1 MKICPNLSDPT
12 VKAQWDALSN
22 NPDIGQF
29 EAMREFMEAE
39 INQRAVGT
47 PAQVLNKL
55 ERRNRIKT
63 PQEQQA
69 EMDRQRQAILEKTSD
84 TTFADPNSLMGNA
97 ILMNPINSK
106 SLTVQDNSKTRAM
119 ELARKLSSQL
129 GVGFQIISFN
139 EAVDITKNAKNP
151 YNASRGPA
159 FFYGDTIY
167 FLEGALNTENA
178 FHEFAHPLI
187 RTIQMENPLLFDK
200 LVNQAIAAD
209 RSLLADAVA
218 EYADLEKTIE
228 ETTDEAAK
236 EELRNKYKKLVA
248 EEVLVKALTKSAMIK
263 NAGQEPSSALAKIVK
278 EILYSIKQFLRR
290 VFGKNIPVSKL
301 DENTTLDQLAE
312 MLVKGGKFEI
322 NTEALNEKDVVAYQN
337 ELNDYMTDLRKATET
352 LGGQYLTNLSKLM
365 YEGTVSQIRML
376 VNSKKYHEILDL
388 FVDDYNRGDLQE
400 MRANIA
406 KYAKELEAKAE
417 TLIDEVENT
426 RGEIQA
432 VVTNMLRLEKMM
444 GKMETHLGN
453 LLKEAREAIETQQ
466 DSQNHKDV
474 VHKAAYYSHVLTYWQ
489 KYIKDAKETMRKA
502 GAPAR
507 SPMNELLNAI
517 DDNMNKSA
525 DYINQINH
533 VGLADVLWDQWKD
546 TAQIAEE
553 KFNNKI
559 ELLRKRGASQEV
571 IERAFV
577 EFHGMPEE
585 LMAERA
591 DLQARKNAGEILR
604 YDDQQKLDSLNRL
617 SLKGLQI
624 TPEKIKANL
633 RGEGKDANWANSY
646 LEGYLYNTDP
656 IIGGFAKFYKN
667 NIAEMELRVQA
678 RQNEIVDEL
687 QPLIKAAGITFDKI
701 GELGQKI
708 GFVDKIGYFDKKTKT
723 FKEKLVWTLLNP
735 YKNYRYE
742 IDKFNHDIRELQNAY
757 NKSGND
763 VDKKALVDMIDRK
776 KAHVR
781 KYFYNKFTDE
791 YLDGVTLVKDENDYI
806 GKLAEYERDKIFEKM
821 RELQSPQ
828 MSEYDVLKTASQMDA
843 YRKQLR
849 WLSSRYNQ
857 DGTLKTGDDLAVAE
871 RLQEYKERTSKFYEY
886 DERPGVFEN
895 TLKNFENETYQKLV
909 DQNYTPGTEE
919 FNDMF
924 DTYRSEWIKRNTR
937 TVIKPEFY
945 AKRAEINARIK
956 ALTSKLPSSTMDFS
970 DVFAKIIDLVG
981 GYRDEDGQPIGSN
994 MPDGRRDAVKAAQEE
1009 MERARNEWASFSG
1022 LTREEMNRLVG
1033 YSEIRTRGE
1042 RLSKSEF
1049 DDYIELIEKQK
1060 TDGLNKYERAELNGL
1075 FAQLN
1080 ELQRKEPTKYY
1091 TESVNYFLDEANSK
1105 EVYDLLGAT
1114 SLDET
1119 NMDKLYNPKVI
1130 QALSNA
1136 SPKFAEWFEKNHI
1149 TKEYYNK
1156 ETGNMEP
1163 SYQRIYV
1170 WNVIKP
1176 NDPSMYEST
1185 TILNDDGTIKE
1196 VIPGKPSLNF
1206 YYRKVKN
1213 SYINDKGEEIP
1224 LRTGYDPATGKVN
1237 LIVGVHRDNTGRD
1250 DGWLPKPIQGS
1261 PYINEEYFRLKNA
1274 DPNSQEG
1281 KLFKILEVITKQHLK
1296 TQEGL
1301 SKRAKL
1307 YLDFPRF
1314 EKSNLEVLQS
1324 KGVKGITSEKTSKIG
1339 AMLRGIA
1346 NFFKGS
1352 KAQVGSSFNWE
1363 DDAQLVR
1370 ADAFGDQIDNI
1381 PIQGLFN
1388 LDLNETSTDII
1399 SSMLRYLYAAE
1410 NHKQLV
1416 KINPVAQGLKNILN
1430 DPNQHLKDF
1439 DKINLANFKNFGMT
1453 TYLNKKGKYVR
1464 KDAFNNFYEREF
1476 LGQVVTG
1483 AGSDWKGLQN
1493 VQRLLFGR
1501 ASFSFFAL
1509 NIPSA
1514 LKNMFGAKFQS
1525 LIHSAAGTDITFES
1539 LARGEAWSAKY
1550 MMKLS
1555 FGDAYKQGQKSL
1567 EHQIGEIFD
1576 PIQGRFKEK
1585 FATSFTRTLL
1595 KDSTEAGWLTNFRK
1609 WTEIQASM
1617 QTFGGMMY
1625 KQKVPM
1631 GDKMI
1636 DYMDA
1641 WELRDGKIQL
1651 KEGVDPSWGITYDEE
1666 GNMIVGEKF
1675 KNFRSRVHG
1684 VMNKLNGAYA
1694 ALDQPEAQRYL
1705 AFRFVSFLRRYFT
1718 SMAMNR
1724 FGSKRWNPGY
1734 GDIDE
1739 GYYITAV
1746 KSLWTMMRERSTT
1759 SMTPED
1765 KQAWMK
1771 FVTEMGT
1778 LYVLGMLTG
1787 LIWGWDDD
1795 DEDRFE
1801 KLRQMSGHLPI
1812 PGTREAD
1819 RGEEFDFGGF
1829 LSLHMLNQVMQI
1841 RAENEQF
1848 IPFPSYGLDNVKS
1861 VIDLKSLA
1869 FGPTIDTWQQLGTDM
1884 VDIFSGSDRQFYK
1897 RRTGPYEWQ
1906 DRGGRKVFAHL
1917 AKMVGINASNID
1929 PAQMITN
1936 TQKAKDLS
1944 TKK

>member
-12 VKAQWDALSN
+12 VKSQWDALSN
-22 NPDIGQF
+22 NPNIGKF

-39 INQRAVGT
+39 IDQRPVYT
-47 PAQVLNKL
+47 PEQVINKL
-55 ERRNRIKT
+55 ARRNRTKT
-63 PQEQQA
+63 PAEQQA
-69 EMDRQRQAILEKTSD
+69 EFNRQREAILDKTSD

-97 ILMNPINSK
+97 ILINPINSK
-106 SLTVQDNSKTRAM
+106 SLTVQDSSKTRAM

-129 GVGFQIISFN
+129 GVGFQIISF
-139 EAVDITKNAKNP
+139 EQAVEITKNSKNP

-167 FLEGALNTENA
+167 FLEGALSTENA
-178 FHEFAHPLI
+178 FHEFSHPLI
-187 RTIQMENPLLFDK
+187 RTIQMENPALFAK
-200 LVNQAIAAD
+200 LVNETIAAD

-218 EYADLEKTIE
+218 EYADLEKTVN
-228 ETTDEAAK
+228 ETTDEAVK
-236 EELRNKYKKLVA
+236 EQLRNKYKNLVA

-263 NAGQEPSSALAKIVK
+263 KAGQQPSSALAKVVK
-278 EILYSIKQFLRR
+278 EILFNIKQFLRQ
-290 VFGKNIPVSKL
+290 VFGKTIPVSKL

-312 MLVKGGKFEI
+312 ILVKGGKFEI
-322 NTEALNEKDVVAYQN
+322 NTEVLNEKDVVAYQS

-352 LGGQYLTNLSKLM
+352 LGGQYLTNLSRLM
-365 YEGTVSQIRML
+365 YTGTVSQIKML
-376 VNSKKYHEILDL
+376 MSSKKYHDILDL

-406 KYAKELEAKAE
+406 KYAQELETKAQK
-417 TLIDEVENT
+417 LIDEVEDT

-444 GKMETHLGN
+444 GKMETHLAE
-453 LLKEAREAIETQQ
+453 LLKEAREPIQNQQ
-466 DSQNHKDV
+466 DTQNNKDV

-502 GAPAR
+502 GGPAR

-517 DDNMNKSA
+517 DDTMTKSA
-525 DYINQINH
+525 EHINQINH
-533 VGLADVLWDQWKD
+533 VGVADVLWDQWKD
-546 TAQIAEE
+546 TAQMAEE
-553 KFNNKI
+553 KFKNKI
-559 ELLRKRGASQEV
+559 ELLRKRGASERV
-571 IERAFV
+571 IENAFV
-577 EFHGMPEE
+577 EFYGMPEE
-585 LMAERA
+585 LMRERA
-591 DLQARKNAGEILR
+591 DLQARKDAGEALP
-604 YDDQQKLDSLNRL
+604 YDDQQKLESLNRL

-667 NIAEMELRVQA
+667 NMAEMELRVQV

-687 QPLIKAAGITFDKI
+687 APLIKAAGITFNKI

-735 YKNYRYE
+735 YKNYRYD

-757 NKSGND
+757 NKTGNEE
-763 VDKKALVDMIDRK
+763 DKKALVDMIDRK
-776 KAHVR
+776 KRHVR
-781 KYFYNKFTDE
+781 KYFYNKYTDA
-791 YLDGVTLVKDENDYI
+791 YLDGITLVKDENDYV

-828 MSEYDVLKTASQMDA
+828 MTEYDVLKTAAQMDV
-843 YRKQLR
+843 YYKELR
-849 WLSSRYNQ
+849 WLASRYNQ
-857 DGTLKTGDDLAVAE
+857 DGTLKTGDALAIAE
-871 RLQEYKERTSKFYEY
+871 RLKEYRERTAKFYEY
-886 DERPGVFEN
+886 EERPGVFEN
-895 TLKNFENETYQKLV
+895 ALKNFENETYQRLI
-909 DQNYTPGTEE
+909 DQNVEPGSEQFKAE
-919 FNDMF
+919 FEY
-924 DTYRSEWIKRNTR
+924 YREQWIKRNTR

-945 AKRAEINARIK
+945 EKRAAINARIK
-956 ALTSKLPSSTMDFS
+956 QLTDKLPSGLDFG
-970 DVFAKIIDLVG
+970 DVWKNITDLTG
-981 GYRDEDGQPIGSN
+981 GYRDQDGQPIGSDL
-994 MPDGRRDAVKAAQEE
+994 PEGRRDAVKAAQEE
-1009 MERARNEWASFSG
+1009 MEKVKNQWAGYSG
-1022 LTREEMNRLVG
+1022 LTREEMSRLVN
-1033 YSEIRTRGE
+1033 YSEIRARGE
-1042 RLSKSEF
+1042 RLTKDEF
-1049 DDYIELIEKQK
+1049 DDYIEIVNKQK
-1060 TDGLNKYERAELNGL
+1060 TEGLTKYERAELNGL

-1080 ELQRKEPTKYY
+1080 ELQTKDPTKYY
-1091 TESVNYFLDEANSK
+1091 IDSINNFLDEANSK
-1105 EVYDLLGAT
+1105 EVYDLIGGT
-1114 SLDET
+1114 SLDQT
-1119 NMDKLYNPKVI
+1119 NMDKLYNPRVI
-1130 QALSNA
+1130 EALSKAN
-1136 SPKFAEWFEKNHI
+1136 PKFAEWFEKNHI
-1149 TKEYYNK
+1149 AKEVFNK
-1156 ETGNMEP
+1156 QTGQMQP
-1163 SYQRIYV
+1163 SYQRLYI

-1176 NDPSMYEST
+1176 TDSSMYETT
-1185 TILNDDGTIKE
+1185 TILNDDGTVKE

-1213 SYINDKGEEIP
+1213 SYINEKGEEIP

-1237 LIVGVHRDNTGRD
+1237 LVVGVHRDNTNRD
-1250 DGWLPKPIQGS
+1250 DGWLPKPVEGS

-1314 EKSNLEVLQS
+1314 EKSNLEILQS
-1324 KGVKGITSEKTSKIG
+1324 KGIKGVTKESTSKI
-1339 AMLRGIA
+1339 ATMFRQIA

-1352 KAQVGSSFNWE
+1352 KGQAGSNFNW
-1363 DDAQLVR
+1363 DDEAQLVR

-1399 SSMLRYLYAAE
+1399 GSMLRYLYAAE

-1416 KINPVAQGLKNILN
+1416 KINPIAQGLKNILN
-1430 DPNQHLKDF
+1430 DPNQHIKDF

-1453 TYLNKKGKYVR
+1453 TYLNKKGRYIR
-1464 KDAFNNFYEREF
+1464 KEAFNNYYDREF

-1493 VQRLLFGR
+1493 VQRALFGR

-1525 LIHSAAGTDITFES
+1525 MIHAAAGTDITFES
-1539 LARGEAWSAKY
+1539 LARGEAWSTKY

-1576 PIQGRFKEK
+1576 PVQGRFKEK

-1595 KDSTEAGWLTNFRK
+1595 KDSSEAGWLTNFRK

-1651 KEGVDPSWGITYDEE
+1651 KEGVDPEWGITYDEE

-1675 KNFRSRVHG
+1675 KNFRARVHA

-1694 ALDQPEAQRYL
+1694 AQDQPEFQRYL
-1705 AFRFVSFLRRYFT
+1705 AFRFISFLRRYFT

-1724 FGSKRWNPGY
+1724 FGTKRWNPGY
-1734 GDIDE
+1734 SDIDE

-1746 KSLWTMMRERSTT
+1746 KSLWTMMRERSTA

-1778 LYVLGMLTG
+1778 LYVLGMLTQ

-1812 PGTREAD
+1812 PGTREAE
-1819 RGEEFDFGGF
+1819 RGEEFDLGGF

-1869 FGPTIDTWQQLGTDM
+1869 FGPTVDSWQQLGTDM

-1897 RRTGPYEWQ
+1897 RRTGPYVWQ
-1906 DRGGRKVFAHL
+1906 DRGGRKAFAHL

-1936 TQKAKDLS
+1936 MQKAKDLS